1 MIGFDPPRV
10 KRIKEVSCS
19 PLDGRIGR
27 RGRERGWETWQ
38 VSVVEERGLPLYDV
52 RTEGGRGVPSKAD
65 ILSNIS
71 KGGGVNLRT
80 REGVKKSGN
89 FADVMYGSPQRRRVT
104 KKS

>member
-1 MIGFDPPRV
+1 MLAVGWKDW
-10 KRIKEVSCS
+10 KEREGEGVGDLASVC
-19 PLDGRIGR
+19 R
-27 RGRERGWETWQ
+27 RRE
-38 VSVVEERGLPLYDV
+38 GLPLYDV